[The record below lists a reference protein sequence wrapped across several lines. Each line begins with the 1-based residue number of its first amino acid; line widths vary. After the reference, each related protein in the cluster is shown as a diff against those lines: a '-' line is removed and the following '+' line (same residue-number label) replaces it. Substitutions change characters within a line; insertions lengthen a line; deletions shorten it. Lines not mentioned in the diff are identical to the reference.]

1 MTLGERIKK
10 LRKAL
15 DLTQQK
21 FAEQIGTTQN
31 VLANYESGRRNPS
44 ASAFNNICKTFNI
57 NETWLRTGEGEMF
70 LQRSREDEIAAFLS
84 DLRGGPD
91 FRQKFISVLSRM
103 TEDEWAILEKK
114 VLELAQEFQKEK
126 EEKQQES
133 DAEKAANLYLESNR
147 SEKGP
152 DAPVSSVKESDA
164 V

>member
-1 MTLGERIKK
+1 
-10 LRKAL
+10 
-15 DLTQQK
+15 
-21 FAEQIGTTQN
+21 
-31 VLANYESGRRNPS
+31 
-44 ASAFNNICKTFNI
+44 
-57 NETWLRTGEGEMF
+57 MF
-70 LQRSREDEIAAFLS
+70 LQRSREDEIAAFLN